1 MSAERVTVSLPSEV
15 LAAARGAVAA
25 GEAESVSAYVAQ
37 ALTARQSKAQALATL
52 DEVLGGRPP
61 VTALNE
67 VRAQLG
73 LPLLPTA

>member
-15 LAAARGAVAA
+15 LAQARGAVAA

-37 ALTARQSKAQALATL
+37 ALAARQAKAAALATL
-52 DEVLGGRPP
+52 GEVLGGRPP

>member
-1 MSAERVTVSLPSEV
+1 MSAERITVSLPPEV
-15 LAAARGAVAA
+15 VAVARSAVAA
-25 GEAESVSAYVAQ
+25 GAADSVSAYVAE
-37 ALTARQSKAQALATL
+37 AMAARQAKTQALARL
-52 DEVLGGRPP
+52 EDALGQRPP

>member
-1 MSAERVTVSLPSEV
+1 MSAERVTVSLPAEV
-15 LAAARGAVAA
+15 LAQARGAVAA

-37 ALTARQSKAQALATL
+37 ALAARQSKARALARL
-52 DEVLGGRPP
+52 DEVLGGRPS
-61 VTALNE
+61 VAALNE

>member
-1 MSAERVTVSLPSEV
+1 MSAERVTVSLPSEL
-15 LAAARGAVAA
+15 LARAREAVAA

-37 ALTARQSKAQALATL
+37 ALAARQSKARSLAAL
-52 DEVLGGRPP
+52 DEVLGGPPP
-61 VTALNE
+61 VAAHNE